1 LNKETDP
8 SNAKMATTFGN
19 EPAADKSINIAIL
32 AMNLDATAASIQYS
46 YMITIDAVIE
56 LSDLVED

>member
-1 LNKETDP
+1 M
-8 SNAKMATTFGN
+8 STTFGN

-46 YMITIDAVIE
+46 YMITIDAIVE